1 MVLFLVRDFPQP
13 RNLPVTPGFLL
24 GRPKY
29 CCHGFAPA
37 RNGDRA
43 PMLLN
48 LEEQS
53 NALRLELGRAHNSIL
68 HRYDDS
74 NKVI

>member
-24 GRPKY
+24 RRTKY
-29 CCHGFAPA
+29 CYGFAST
-37 RNGDRA
+37 RNGDRPA
-43 PMLLN
+43 MLLN
-48 LEEQS
+48 LTEQRQ
-53 NALRLELGRAHNSIL
+53 ALGLELGRAHNSIL